1 MHRCPAPVQLCLLST
16 DDKKSD
22 ISIKKRKMWCK
33 RWNLHDVDFAVL
45 VSLHT
50 FGGMEMKQLL
60 KKILPGVMFCFTTAA
75 CSLVEIGAVQ
85 KDEQNGVWNGPSN
98 QPPASAHSVLFA
110 SAVDYPEGYD
120 WRADPER
127 GEVKCSL
134 VVFREGIPV
143 LKVPVGEEYLASS
156 DPDMHR
162 IIDGHLYT
170 DYSTDSETIV
180 KKDGKPLFSY
190 PDPEMICDFQV
201 RGGKVHTLG
210 HSRSG
215 RGFSYRINGE
225 VVLERESGYSYGRI
239 SFEDT
244 LAVVAFAESIAS
256 SEGIVER
263 HYVMSGGKVTQV
275 AVRDDI
281 KRVWDVACRNGEV
294 CYLASLTGVQSPV
307 LVSGQEIT
315 ALSMPSSV
323 HLVSCRINVLS
334 SGVYIEGVLS
344 DRGLLECILWSP
356 WNRYSLFPI
365 GMTFSAACSSES
377 SMHYTMNPATDNGA
391 GLIYRGGES
400 LELPSGYACV
410 SRQAMG
416 FSSGML
422 SVGLSSLEGGK
433 PVLWVDG
440 QLKELDVNGY
450 ICCVSS
456 HQIVLD

>member
-1 MHRCPAPVQLCLLST
+1 
-16 DDKKSD
+16 
-22 ISIKKRKMWCK
+22 MWCK

-281 KRVWDVACRNGEV
+281 KKVWDIAFHNGKIH
-294 CYLASLTGVQSPV
+294 YLASLSGVQAPV
-307 LVSGQEIT
+307 LVSGQEMM
-315 ALSMPSSV
+315 ALSMPAS
-323 HLVSCRINVLS
+323 LQQVSFRINILQA
-334 SGVYIEGVLS
+334 GVYVEGVLS
-344 DRGLLECILWSP
+344 DQRALHCILWSP
-356 WNRYSLFPI
+356 ENRYVLFPK
-365 GMTFSAACSSES
+365 GMTFSAACGSEDA
-377 SMHYTMNPATDNGA
+377 MHYAANPAA
-391 GLIYRGGES
+391 GKEAGFIYRAGET
-400 LELPSGYACV
+400 LDMPSGYACM
-410 SRQAMG
+410 SRQAMD
-416 FSSGML
+416 FSSGIL
-422 SVGLSSLEGGK
+422 SVGLSSLSGGK

-440 QLKELDVNGY
+440 LLKELEVNGY
-450 ICCVSS
+450 VSCVSS
-456 HQIVLD
+456 QQL